1 MDKKINPL
9 DDPSEF
15 GLEVP
20 KRKLNNDIDDD
31 TVSLPEGIE
40 YTEDYWADDEPVDI
54 DVDTDSE

>member
-31 TVSLPEGIE
+31 TESLPEGIE
-40 YTEDYWADDEPVDI
+40 DTEDYWADDEPVDI